1 MKLRR
6 RQFLHLA
13 ASAAAV
19 PAASRIAGAQSY
31 PTRPITMIVPFA
43 AGGIVD
49 AVARIVAERMKESL
63 GRPIVIENV
72 SGADG
77 SIGTGRAARARPD
90 GYTIDLGFLGTHVL
104 NGALFSLQYDVLN
117 DFASISPLAAGPGIL
132 FAKKAMPGE
141 DVKQLIAWLKD
152 NPNRASA
159 GITTPSVHLLTA
171 LLEKEAGTQFNLVPY
186 RVFALAM
193 QDLVAGRIDLTFGG
207 ADQLP
212 LVRAGTIKAYAVTSE
227 ARMAFAPE
235 SPDFC

>member
-1 MKLRR
+1 MKFPRR
-6 RQFLHLA
+6 RFLHLA
-13 ASAAAV
+13 AGAV
-19 PAASRIAGAQSY
+19 AQPAVSHMAWAQAY

-141 DVKQLIAWLKD
+141 DVKELIAWLKD

-159 GITTPSVHLLTA
+159 GITTTSIHLLTK
-171 LLEKEAGTQFNLVPY
+171 LLEKESRNA
-186 RVFALAM
+186 
-193 QDLVAGRIDLTFGG
+193 I
-207 ADQLP
+207 
-212 LVRAGTIKAYAVTSE
+212 
-227 ARMAFAPE
+227 
-235 SPDFC
+235 